1 MNYRLQSEKQRR
13 SSEAIERRFAPKVSS
28 NVIELIRSEVNRPRS
43 HKNTNLRFRDNARI
57 NYMYLRTPASE
68 FKRVA

>member
-1 MNYRLQSEKQRR
+1 MNYKLQSEKQRR

-28 NVIELIRSEVNRPRS
+28 NVLRLIRSETNKPRS
-43 HKNTNLRFRDNARI
+43 YRSTNLHFRDNARI

-68 FKRVA
+68 FKKVA